1 MFFSKCILSTL
12 IPLVLLSSNIA
23 YANGDTISVKP
34 ATNAITV
41 DGMANESA
49 WDASNWLPI
58 DQHMIGEYPSKEDFS
73 GRFKLLWDQD
83 YLYLLAEITDDV
95 LVDKI
100 ADPLDRYWDDDCLEI
115 FLDENASGGNHQFN
129 FNAFA
134 YHVALDNQVADIGPN
149 NADGSTNFILLNDH
163 VNSVW
168 KRDSAAPHKVYWEL
182 AIKIF
187 DDSFKLPAQNPANIP
202 LKLTA
207 DKTMGFMLAYCDND
221 TSIER
226 EHFIGSQKITPV
238 NGDKNLGYIDA
249 SVFGKI
255 KLVK

>member
-1 MFFSKCILSTL
+1 MAFSKKLLSTL
-12 IPLVLLSSNIA
+12 IPAALLCATSANSNE
-23 YANGDTISVKP
+23 DVISVP
-34 ATNAITV
+34 VATQAITI
-41 DGMANESA
+41 DGIANDSA
-49 WDASNWLPI
+49 WSASTWLPI

-73 GRFKLLWDQD
+73 GRFKLLWDKD

-95 LVDKI
+95 LIDKI

-115 FLDENASGGNHQFN
+115 FLDEDASGGNHQFD

-149 NADGSTNFILLNDH
+149 NTDGSTNFILLNDH

-168 KRDSAAPHKVYWEL
+168 KRDTNAPHKVYWEL

-187 DDSFKLPAQNPANIP
+187 DDSFTLPSNNPENIP
-202 LKLTA
+202 VKLSA

-221 TSIER
+221 ASVER
-226 EHFIGSQKITPV
+226 EHFLGSHKITPV